1 MRSFWIGL
9 WAVALACGAWAAGGD
24 AEVVH
29 RERSL
34 YQTILITRDA
44 TRLCLQFSVRE
55 NQRNQSCMDPSR
67 RQRMVF
73 TYTRMMMAVLLLNPQ
88 PRTVLMA
95 GLGGGTLPTAFA
107 ELLPQATIDVVEI
120 DAAVIAAARRFFGF
134 ETSDRLRV
142 HGGDARVF
150 VKRALQREQ
159 RYDVVLLDA
168 YGGDYIPEHLT
179 TAEFLAEARA
189 LLTPDGVLA
198 ANTFSTSRLYD
209 HESETYRA
217 VFGLFFNFKTPHS
230 NNRVVIAKNG
240 ALPPKAVLRTN
251 ADAWHDRLRPY
262 DVPIRSFPALLS
274 LEVDWDTSKRP
285 LTDQYAPANL
295 LRDHDE

>member
-1 MRSFWIGL
+1 M
-9 WAVALACGAWAAGGD
+9 VALACSARPAAGD
-24 AEVVH
+24 VEVVH

-44 TRLCLQFSVRE
+44 ARLCLQFSVRE
-55 NQRNQSCMDPSR
+55 NQRNQSCMDTRDPT
-67 RQRMVF
+67 RMVF
-73 TYTRMMMAVLLLNPQ
+73 SYTRMMMAVLLLNPQ
-88 PRTVLMA
+88 PDTVLVA

-107 ELLPQATIDVVEI
+107 KLLPQATIDVVEI
-120 DAAVIAAARRFFGF
+120 DPAVVAAARRFFDF
-134 ETSDRLRV
+134 ETSSRLRV
-142 HGGDARVF
+142 HTGDARVF
-150 VKRALQREQ
+150 VKRALRREQ

-168 YGGDYIPEHLT
+168 FGGDYIPEHLT

-198 ANTFSTSRLYD
+198 ANTFATSRLYD

-217 VFGLFFNFKTPHS
+217 VFGLFFNFKTPRS
-230 NNRVVIAKNG
+230 NNRIVLAQDG
-240 ALPPKAVLRTN
+240 PLPPKAVLRTN
-251 ADAWHDRLRPY
+251 ADAWHDRLKPY
-262 DVPIRSFPALLS
+262 DVPIRNFPGLLS

-295 LRDHDE
+295 LRDDE